1 MAGLARVDKKRWRA
15 GGRQRGRCFAAD
27 MATFAHTHDHYTAL
41 AIQHGLHRAHKTIT
55 LARGQTEQRTRFYGE
70 GVRRQLQGSRSVKR
84 GVLGVNRHGNCV
96 AYDQAIL
103 GTTPHVASTLELV
116 LLYLVAA
123 VLGVVVCRSLK
134 LPPMLGYL
142 VVGVLIGPN
151 ALALARDTAG
161 VKYLAEFGVV
171 FLMFVIGLEFN
182 LPKLRSM
189 RTLVFGLGLS
199 QVLLTMVGTLLGHV
213 ALSFSYAWLIGSAWQ
228 MSWQGAVV
236 LGGAMAMSSTAM
248 IVKLMAER
256 LELESEHGKRV
267 MGVLLF
273 QDLAVVP
280 LLVLIPA
287 LGSSGEELL
296 RAVGWAAL
304 KAAAVLTVLLVGVQR
319 AMRWWLT
326 LVARRKSEE
335 LFMLNLLL
343 VTLGLAY
350 LTEHAG
356 LSLALGAFVA
366 GMLVAETEYKHQV
379 ETDIRPFHDVL
390 LGLFF
395 ITIGMKLD
403 WRPVIDQWLLVL
415 LLTCGPVLLKFALV
429 AALARLFRAA
439 PGVALRTGLY
449 LAQAGEFGFVL
460 LTLGAEQGIVAP
472 QWMSP
477 VLASMV
483 LSMLATPFLIQYSNA
498 IVNKLSASDWLMQSV
513 ALTTI
518 AKRSISAER
527 HVIICGYGR
536 SGQNLAR
543 LLVPEGIAYMALDL
557 DPDRVRQAAA
567 AGQNVVFGD
576 AARLQSLMAAGLARA
591 AAVVI
596 TYHDTPSALKILRL
610 VQEHAPKV
618 PVVVRTIDDSD
629 FERLRAAGATEVVP
643 EAIEGSLMLAG
654 HALALVG
661 VPMQRVIRITR
672 DARDARYS
680 LLRGYFHGADDD
692 TVEELQQARLQS
704 VTLPEVTACAGLP
717 LKALD
722 LHALSVSV
730 VSIRLGSGAVLEP
743 TPQHQLKGGDTL
755 VLAGLPESL
764 ALAEEKLL
772 RG

>member
-1 MAGLARVDKKRWRA
+1 M
-15 GGRQRGRCFAAD
+15 
-27 MATFAHTHDHYTAL
+27 
-41 AIQHGLHRAHKTIT
+41 
-55 LARGQTEQRTRFYGE
+55 
-70 GVRRQLQGSRSVKR
+70 
-84 GVLGVNRHGNCV
+84 
-96 AYDQAIL
+96 
-103 GTTPHVASTLELV
+103 ASTLEV
-116 LLYLVAA
+116 ALLYLVAA

-142 VVGVLIGPN
+142 VVGVVIGPN
-151 ALALARDTAG
+151 TMALANDSAG

-199 QVLLTMVGTLLGHV
+199 QVALTMIGV
-213 ALSFSYAWLIGSAWQ
+213 LIGHAMLVAGYAFFFGQAWQ
-228 MSWQGAVV
+228 MSWQGAIV
-236 LGGAMAMSSTAM
+236 LGGAFAMSSTA
-248 IVKLMAER
+248 IVVKLMAER
-256 LELESEHGKRV
+256 LELESEHGRRV

-287 LGSSGEELL
+287 LGAGTEQLVSALALALVKAVVLL
-296 RAVGWAAL
+296 TL
-304 KAAAVLTVLLVGVQR
+304 LLVGGQKV
-319 AMRWWLT
+319 MRWWLT

-343 VTLGLAY
+343 ITLGLAW

-366 GMLVAETEYKHQV
+366 GMLVAETEFKHQV

-395 ITIGMKLD
+395 ITVGMKLD
-403 WRPVIDQWLLVL
+403 WRPVLDNWLLVL
-415 LLTCGPVLLKFALV
+415 LITTLPVLAKFALV
-429 AALARLFRAA
+429 AALARIFGAA

-460 LTLGAEQGIVAP
+460 LALGALNGLVSPA
-472 QWMSP
+472 WVSP

-483 LSMLATPFLIQYSNA
+483 LSMLATPFIVMYSDR
-498 IVNKLSASDWLMQSV
+498 IVMKLSSSDWLLQSV
-513 ALTTI
+513 QLTTI
-518 AKRSISAER
+518 AKKAIRAEK
-527 HVIICGYGR
+527 HVIICGFGR

-543 LLVPEGIAYMALDL
+543 LLDTQNIPYMALDL

-567 AGQNVVFGD
+567 AGQSVVFGD

-591 AAVVI
+591 NAVVVS
-596 TYHDTPSALKILRL
+596 YPDTPSALKILRL
-610 VQEHAPKV
+610 VREHAPAV
-618 PVVVRTIDDSD
+618 PVVVRTIDDTD
-629 FERLRAAGATEVVP
+629 LETLRAAGATEVVP
-643 EAIEGSLMLAG
+643 EAIEGSLMLAS

-661 VPMQRVIRITR
+661 VPVRTVIRLAR
-672 DARDARYS
+672 DARDERYG

-692 TVEELQQARLQS
+692 TVGELQQARLQS
-704 VTLPEVTACAGLP
+704 VTLPPAAACLGRTLGEQT
-717 LKALD
+717 
-722 LHALSVSV
+722 LHALGVKVVSV
-730 VSIRLGSGAVLEP
+730 RHAAGAVGKADDGLLLGP
-743 TPQHQLKGGDTL
+743 GDTL
-755 VLAGLPESL
+755 VLSGLPERL
-764 ALAEEKLL
+764 ALAESKLL